1 MRRTPQPPTWA
12 TTMKRMP
19 PEALALQDSHK
30 NNNVTTSNKDKHN
43 RKEKLQPS
51 TFHNDSLATL
61 NP

>member
-30 NNNVTTSNKDKHN
+30 NNDVTTSNKKSTIA
-43 RKEKLQPS
+43 KKSFKLQPL
-51 TFHNDSLATL
+51 TTTCH
-61 NP
+61 P